1 MPKDRKAR
9 RSAQRESYLQ
19 GKARRPYSRTP
30 DLDRSLTEASG
41 SSGAASGVCTRCTPI
56 LSRYVEVFQGLVHQ
70 GTQLRKRK
78 HVNPYPKRTN
88 AIPYR
93 DLKRQNEWL
102 VTNVFDSMGNYLF
115 CQPCIVAAFGTSRQR
130 LARLRNVKREMSQHP
145 VVDMTKEGSRGAEA
159 WRLCNNACWNC
170 YSIHGVV
177 DRSQ

>member
-1 MPKDRKAR
+1 MPKNRKAR

-93 DLKRQNEWL
+93 DFERQNEWL
-102 VTNVFDSMGNYLF
+102 VANVFDSGELPLLPTLHCCSLWNL
-115 CQPCIVAAFGTSRQR
+115 QAKIGTSTECQ
-130 LARLRNVKREMSQHP
+130 AGNVSASC
-145 VVDMTKEGSRGAEA
+145 G
-159 WRLCNNACWNC
+159 
-170 YSIHGVV
+170 
-177 DRSQ
+177 